1 MPSAANSVADAAVIR
16 NNRPKKPPRKPELP
30 KHHPLKARPPDVSLL
45 PLWHALALPASPH
58 CAGHG
63 NDADMLTIP
72 PIASS
77 FGAST
82 TRFAIGLRTGI
93 IGKRRENSMAPAEGQ
108 SSPVSQE
115 KARAWHEVV
124 LQTLK
129 RNDIR
134 LVPYVP
140 DRVLT
145 RLIGEI
151 HADPFFTTFPTARE
165 EEAVGI
171 VSGAWMGGLRGAVL
185 MQTSG
190 FATLANVLASLAIPY
205 QIPLIMFVSERGTL
219 GEFNYGQSLVCRT
232 MRPVLDSLAMEHH
245 TVTRLDEFEFIVDRS
260 IKQAITTQA
269 PVALILSPLLTGG
282 KVFDK

>member
-1 MPSAANSVADAAVIR
+1 MAVAEE
-16 NNRPKKPPRKPELP
+16 KT
-30 KHHPLKARPPDVSLL
+30 
-45 PLWHALALPASPH
+45 SPQ
-58 CAGHG
+58 
-63 NDADMLTIP
+63 
-72 PIASS
+72 
-77 FGAST
+77 
-82 TRFAIGLRTGI
+82 R
-93 IGKRRENSMAPAEGQ
+93 
-108 SSPVSQE
+108 
-115 KARAWHEVV
+115 WHEVV

-145 RLIGEI
+145 TLIKNL
-151 HADPFFTTFPTARE
+151 HADPFFTTFPAARE

-171 VSGAWMGGLRGAVL
+171 VSGAWMGGLKGAVL

-190 FATLANVLASLAIPY
+190 FATLANVLASLVVPS

-219 GEFNYGQSLVCRT
+219 GEFNLGQSMVCRT
-232 MRPVLDSLAMEHH
+232 MRPVLESLAMEHH
-245 TVTRLDEFEFIVDRS
+245 TCTRLDEFEFIADRS
-260 IKQAITTQA
+260 IKQAVTTQA